1 MLARIVRFRQI
12 VNDAS
17 LDPARPLRETRTPVP
32 TNATTKRFLVTGS
45 TGQLGKPTLAALT
58 AAGHDARGLTRR
70 GGADA
75 VAADLL
81 TGHGVDEALVGIDTV
96 VHLATTNGKK
106 DLLIAEHLAAAAVR
120 AKVTH
125 LVVVSI
131 VGIDEIPLS
140 FYKQRVRI
148 EEIMHASGIPL
159 TLQRATQFHSLV
171 DSMFSSQR
179 FLPVVVAPAIR
190 LQPIAVEEVG
200 AKLAELAVGPPLG
213 RVPDIGGPT
222 QRTMKDLH
230 GAWRAATGGKRP
242 AVGLRLPGKLFA
254 AYDAGVNLVEGPT
267 YGRSTFE
274 AYLADK
280 YR

>member
-1 MLARIVRFRQI
+1 M
-12 VNDAS
+12 
-17 LDPARPLRETRTPVP
+17 RTDLP
-32 TNATTKRFLVTGS
+32 TNSTPKRYLVTGS

-58 AAGHDARGLTRR
+58 AAGHDARGLTHR
-70 GGADA
+70 GGIDA
-75 VAADLL
+75 VAADLS
-81 TGHGVDEALVGIDTV
+81 TGDGVDEALAGIDTV

-106 DLLIAEHLAAAAVR
+106 DLLLAENLADAAVR

-125 LVVVSI
+125 LVLVSI

-148 EEIMHASGIPL
+148 EEILSASGIPL
-159 TLQRATQFHSLV
+159 TVQRATQFHSLL
-171 DSMFSSQR
+171 DSMFSAQR
-179 FLPVVVAPAIR
+179 YLPVVIAPSVR
-190 LQPIAVEEVG
+190 FQPIAVDEV
-200 AKLAELAVGPPLG
+200 ATKLAELAVGSPRG
-213 RVPDIGGPT
+213 RVPDIGGPA

-230 GAWRAATGGKRP
+230 AAWRAATGGKRP

-254 AYDAGVNLVEGPT
+254 AYDAGVNLVEGPA